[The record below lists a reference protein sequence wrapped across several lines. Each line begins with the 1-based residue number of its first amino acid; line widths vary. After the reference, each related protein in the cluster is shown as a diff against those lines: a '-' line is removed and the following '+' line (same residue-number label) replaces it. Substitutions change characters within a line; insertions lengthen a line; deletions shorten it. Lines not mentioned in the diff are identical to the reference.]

1 MPDHR
6 RDVEQLARI
15 VLDPSARSVEQVDA
29 EQLDRL
35 VDTAL
40 DHRVAGSLS
49 IAWRDAGRAL
59 PDRLLAATQ
68 LAAVDHL
75 RTRQAVDQVAQ
86 VLGAAGVRWAIVKG
100 PVMARRWPHGPA
112 ERTYDDLDL
121 LVAPQQ
127 LRAAA
132 EALTNA
138 GFRHRNSNWRGFRQ
152 LGVGEIPLDDGS
164 VVIDLHWHLVGL
176 GAQRSQVDLPTLDLL
191 ERGVEVDL
199 GGTTVR
205 TLCDVDTLVHLC
217 CHDALAGAQSLM
229 HLRDVHLVA
238 SELPDRIVRD
248 RLIETRTARLAAV
261 VLDRVERTFGQLG
274 AAPMS
279 SSVTGDPGWIALNRV
294 IDRLWAATPAAGWTP
309 YPGALAGAGR
319 STARATFRAA
329 AHDLAESVRAHLG
342 RPTLVSP
349 GGPLDWTV
357 QAGGDVERERFF
369 DEVAAGSYG
378 W

>member
-1 MPDHR
+1 MEH
-6 RDVEQLARI
+6 VG
-15 VLDPSARSVEQVDA
+15 A

-35 VDTAL
+35 VDAAL

-49 IAWRDAGRAL
+49 IALRDAGQPL
-59 PDRLLAATQ
+59 PDRLLAASQ
-68 LAAVDHL
+68 LAGVDHL
-75 RTRQAVDQVAQ
+75 RTRRAIEQVAD
-86 VLGAAGVRWAIVKG
+86 VLAGAGVRWAIVKG
-100 PVMARRWPHGPA
+100 PVMARRWPHGVA
-112 ERTYDDLDL
+112 ERTYEDLDL
-121 LVAPQQ
+121 LVAPHE
-127 LRAAA
+127 LRAAT
-132 EALTNA
+132 EALGTA
-138 GFRHRNSNWRGFRQ
+138 GFEHRNSNWAGFRQ
-152 LGVGEIPLDDGS
+152 LGVGEIPLDDGR

-176 GAQRSQVDLPTLDLL
+176 SAQRAQVELPTLDLL
-191 ERGVEVDL
+191 DRGVEVDL

-238 SELPDRIVRD
+238 SQLPDRAVRD
-248 RLIETRTARLAAV
+248 RLVETRTARLAAV

-279 SSVTGDPGWIALNRV
+279 SSVTGDTGWIALNRLV
-294 IDRLWAATPAAGWTP
+294 DRVWAATPAAGWTP

-319 STARATFRAA
+319 STLPATLRAA
-329 AHDLAESVRAHLG
+329 VDDLSESVRAHLG

-357 QAGGDVERERFF
+357 QAGGDAERERFF
-369 DEVAAGSYG
+369 DEVASGRFG
-378 W
+378 C